1 MVMFLIII
9 AIFIVVTGICVWLFS
24 QPREVCMFFLMVLAA
39 VVGFSFVFS
48 ILGVFIDNIGDK
60 IIAAMDRGL

>member
-1 MVMFLIII
+1 
-9 AIFIVVTGICVWLFS
+9 
-24 QPREVCMFFLMVLAA
+24 MFFLMVLAA